1 MLRSLYSG
9 VSGMKNLQTKMDVIS
24 NNIANVN
31 TVGFKSSRVMF
42 QDIMSQTSAP
52 ASAPTGNVGGRN
64 PRQIGLGVQIG
75 SIDTVHTTGAP
86 QSTGREL
93 DFALTGKGYFVVKDG
108 VGADLYT
115 RDGIFTRDANGWLVN
130 SSGMRLQG
138 IQAAMLEPDGDSP
151 EEITRYQN
159 SWQTEEQYATS
170 DTDSLAFP
178 TDPDTAR
185 NGLQNLVVPPTH
197 PNGDTF
203 SSLAISDSGV
213 VTAKY
218 GAESYVIGKVA
229 IATFNNPDALEKLG
243 GNNYGANINTGESL
257 IAGAG
262 QNGAGAMVSG
272 AIEMSN
278 VDLANEFTE
287 MIVASR
293 AYQANSRSIT
303 TSDEMLQ
310 ELINLKR

>member
-42 QDIMSQTSAP
+42 QDIMSQTTAP

-86 QSTGREL
+86 QSTGRAL
-93 DFALTGKGYFVVKDG
+93 DFYLTGPGYFMVQDG
-108 VGADLYT
+108 TENVMFT
-115 RDGIFTRDANGWLVN
+115 RDGVFTRDSNGDIVN
-130 SSGMRLQG
+130 GAGMKVQG
-138 IQAAMLEPDGDSP
+138 RIIAPMLTDAFLNAA
-151 EEITRYQN
+151 
-159 SWQTEEQYATS
+159 
-170 DTDSLAFP
+170 
-178 TDPDTAR
+178 TDPTAFGDDETEGDLANIRVPATIDDPNDTTTIPPAQPAQLTFQSMAIDE
-185 NGLQNLVVPPTH
+185 NGL
-197 PNGDTF
+197 
-203 SSLAISDSGV
+203 

-218 GAESYVIGKVA
+218 GNQDFVLGRVA
-229 IATFNNPDALEKLG
+229 IATFTNPDALEKLG
-243 GNNYGANINTGESL
+243 GNNYESTLNTGNPIIS
-257 IAGAG
+257 AAGDNGAG
-262 QNGAGAMVSG
+262 QMISG

>member
-52 ASAPTGNVGGRN
+52 ATAPTDTVGGQN
-64 PRQIGLGVQIG
+64 PRQIGLGVQVG

-86 QSTGREL
+86 QSTGRAL
-93 DFALTGKGYFVVKDG
+93 DFYLTGPGYFIVKDG
-108 VGADLYT
+108 ADSDLFT
-115 RDGIFTRDANGWLVN
+115 RDGVFTRDSNGAIVN
-130 SSGMRLQG
+130 SAGMKIQG
-138 IQAAMLEPDGDSP
+138 NMLPVAVLAENYSADDFNNVPSSSIRVP
-151 EEITRYQN
+151 
-159 SWQTEEQYATS
+159 ATLNDLETGATFHS
-170 DTDSLAFP
+170 MAIDE
-178 TDPDTAR
+178 
-185 NGLQNLVVPPTH
+185 NGL
-197 PNGDTF
+197 
-203 SSLAISDSGV
+203 

-218 GAESYVIGKVA
+218 GDQDYVLGRVS
-229 IATFNNPDALEKLG
+229 IATFTNPDALEKIG
-243 GNNYGANINTGESL
+243 GNNYRMSLNTGNP
-257 IAGAG
+257 IVGNAGE
-262 QNGAGAMVSG
+262 NGAGLMVAG

>member
-115 RDGIFTRDANGWLVN
+115 RDGIFTRDADGSLVN
-130 SSGMRLQG
+130 SSGMKLQG
-138 IQAAMLEPDGDSP
+138 VQVPTTGWLTEQGYADAIKDIADGTAPADARDPLEFTGADGNP
-151 EEITRYQN
+151 ITL
-159 SWQTEEQYATS
+159 
-170 DTDSLAFP
+170 D
-178 TDPDTAR
+178 
-185 NGLQNLVVPPTH
+185 NLEVRPTH
-197 PNGDTF
+197 PDTNATF

-229 IATFNNPDALEKLG
+229 IATFNNPDSLAKLG
-243 GNNYGANINTGESL
+243 GNNYASNINTGEP
-257 IAGAG
+257 IIGGAG
-262 QNGAGAMVSG
+262 ENGSGLMMSG

>member
-1 MLRSLYSG
+1 
-9 VSGMKNLQTKMDVIS
+9 MKNLQTKMDVIS

-52 ASAPTGNVGGRN
+52 ATAPTDTVGGQN
-64 PRQIGLGVQIG
+64 PRQIGLGVQVG

-86 QSTGREL
+86 QSTGRAL
-93 DFALTGKGYFVVKDG
+93 DFYLTGPGYFIVKDG
-108 VGADLYT
+108 ADSDLFT
-115 RDGIFTRDANGWLVN
+115 RDGVFTRDSNGEIVN
-130 SSGMRLQG
+130 SAGMKIQG
-138 IQAAMLEPDGDSP
+138 NMLPAPVLAENYSADDFNNVPSSSIRVP
-151 EEITRYQN
+151 
-159 SWQTEEQYATS
+159 ATLDDATFHS
-170 DTDSLAFP
+170 MAIDE
-178 TDPDTAR
+178 
-185 NGLQNLVVPPTH
+185 NGL
-197 PNGDTF
+197 
-203 SSLAISDSGV
+203 

-218 GAESYVIGKVA
+218 GGQDYVLGRVS
-229 IATFNNPDALEKLG
+229 IATFTNPDALEKIG
-243 GNNYGANINTGESL
+243 GNNYRMSLNTGNP
-257 IAGAG
+257 IVGNAGE
-262 QNGAGAMVSG
+262 NGAGLMVSG